1 MNPIDLTSLILLLIL
16 GVLGWWSGLIKSIFR
31 LLAVVSAVAI
41 TWFATNPAATYFSK
55 WFIEAETSLTISFGI
70 IFFLGT
76 LFTVLT
82 IGNVLHN
89 FSQSNNFGTFNRIL
103 GLGLG
108 FLKAG
113 LVIYTLLSI
122 YSLIPKEMGL
132 EGLKTDS
139 QAWKIFRT
147 SAPILLEKLK

>member
-1 MNPIDLTSLILLLIL
+1 MNPIDLTSFILLLIL
-16 GVLGWWSGLIKSIFR
+16 GILGWWSGLIKSVFR

-41 TWFATNPAATYFSK
+41 TWFATNPTAVYLSK
-55 WFIEAETSLTISFGI
+55 WFRDAETSLTISFGI

-76 LFTVLT
+76 LFTVLA
-82 IGNVLHN
+82 IGNVLHD
-89 FSQSNNFGTFNRIL
+89 FSQSNNFGAFNRIL

-122 YSLIPKEMGL
+122 YSLLPEEMGL
-132 EGLKTDS
+132 EGWKTDS
-139 QAWKIFRT
+139 QAWKAFRT
-147 SAPILLEKLK
+147 SAPMLLEKLK